1 MRSERGEVR
10 GDGRT
15 ADVTYRY
22 IYPECSHAAD
32 GETGDNILDIGG
44 GYFAAANSH
53 RGFLSYFDELITRRS
68 DRHLILKGGPGT
80 GKSYFIRRAA
90 KRAAELGGVVECY
103 YCSSDPE
110 SLDGMLAF
118 MPSGEVLG
126 IRDGTAPH
134 AAEATLPGVRDE
146 IFDLGAFWNDAA
158 LRGEAQRI
166 EKLGAAKSRAW
177 EGAFN
182 CLAAAGRISVTLR
195 GRLGTALD
203 GEKLE
208 RAAARAAGDAERR
221 ALERDGG
228 SSWLGRA
235 PGRTPEHAPGSLPS
249 ELVGTAC
256 GSPRVLHSPHCS
268 CGMRGCAALAGI
280 YDGAREVFLTSDE
293 PLPGMGELFI
303 TAMAGRLEH
312 SARAGREIECRISPD
327 PIRPELAVAVRCG
340 RSVYTCE
347 RTLPS
352 TLPADVARHRIGL
365 RRFLRQSTGGDA
377 FSSAADRHE
386 LCRLEELYRRAV
398 MAAVREA
405 GAAADCHFAL
415 EAIYSAAMDI
425 PSLNVAEEKRIEEFF
440 GKLL

>member
-1 MRSERGEVR
+1 MRSERGEER

-15 ADVTYRY
+15 AEVTYRY
-22 IYPECSHAAD
+22 IYPERLHAAD
-32 GETGDNILDIGG
+32 GGDGDPALDIGG

-53 RGFLSYFDELITRRS
+53 RGFLSFFDELITRRA
-68 DRHLILKGGPGT
+68 DRHMILKGGPGT

-90 KRAAELGGVVECY
+90 KRAAALGGVVECY

-146 IFDLGAFWNDAA
+146 IFDLGAFWNAAA

-166 EKLGAAKSRAW
+166 DALGAAKSRAW
-177 EGAFN
+177 ERAFH
-182 CLAAAGRISVTLR
+182 CLAAAGRIAAALR
-195 GRLGTALD
+195 GRLCAAVD
-203 GEKLE
+203 GEKLD

-228 SSWLGRA
+228 SAWLGCA
-235 PGRTPEHAPGSLPS
+235 SGSSPS
-249 ELVGTAC
+249 
-256 GSPRVLHSPHCS
+256 GSPRVLHSPHRC
-268 CGMRGCAALAGI
+268 CGMRGFASLAGI

-303 TAMAGRLEH
+303 TAMAERLEH

-327 PIRPELAVAVRCG
+327 PICPELAVAVRCG

-347 RTLPS
+347 RTLPP
-352 TLPADVARHRIGL
+352 TIPADVARHRIGL
-365 RRFLRQSTGGDA
+365 RRFLRQSAGGDA
-377 FSSAADRHE
+377 FSSAADRLE
-386 LCRLEELYRRAV
+386 LCRLDELYRRAAV
-398 MAAVREA
+398 AAVREA

-425 PSLNVAEEKRIEEFF
+425 PSLDAAEEKRIEEFF